1 MYYVEFFYCLLLFS
15 RLLSTVMNTM
25 KYFDDGIEWA
35 GDHHETSYTSKVM
48 EIPFLQPCSASDR
61 KCVLELWFRSD
72 PLIRCAHYTYLYFI
86 FKDLC
91 EAANNTHCYKCYVY
105 NKTFYETFE
114 IILNYTVMLTSA
126 TGLVGNFLS
135 ISVLTKTGLC
145 SRFSNLLIM
154 LAYADIR
161 LRHSC
166 RKEYSSACF
175 SYLSMKEVTSVIK
188 CFDLYYPEQNL
199 MNLNHAMYPYFL
211 HPMYKII
218 QLTTV
223 FITMILRFK

>member
-1 MYYVEFFYCLLLFS
+1 MLSFFIVFCCSVGCYQLWWIQWNILMMELNGPAIITRPAILLRWWRSLSYS
-15 RLLSTVMNTM
+15 RAGPVTGNVYWNCD
-25 KYFDDGIEWA
+25 FDLIHLYG
-35 GDHHETSYTSKVM
+35 
-48 EIPFLQPCSASDR
+48 
-61 KCVLELWFRSD
+61 VL
-72 PLIRCAHYTYLYFI
+72 CAHYTYLYSI

-161 LRHSC
+161 SRYLILHFHSF
-166 RKEYSSACF
+166 CF
-175 SYLSMKEVTSVIK
+175 
-188 CFDLYYPEQNL
+188 
-199 MNLNHAMYPYFL
+199 A
-211 HPMYKII
+211 
-218 QLTTV
+218 
-223 FITMILRFK
+223 